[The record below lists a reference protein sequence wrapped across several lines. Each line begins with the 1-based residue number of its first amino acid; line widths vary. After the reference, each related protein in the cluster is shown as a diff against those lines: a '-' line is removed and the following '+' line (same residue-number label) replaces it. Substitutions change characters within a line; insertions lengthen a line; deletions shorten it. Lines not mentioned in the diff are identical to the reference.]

1 MQSRPYSPDAAAQIG
16 MLDETVAPESVIDVA
31 TQQLKELIKL
41 PTAKFG
47 ENKLHMRADEIK
59 AIRESLK

>member
-1 MQSRPYSPDAAAQIG
+1 
-16 MLDETVAPESVIDVA
+16 MLDETVTPESVMDVA

-41 PTAKFG
+41 PAAKYA

-59 AIRESLK
+59 AIRESVQ